1 MSQRANLYIGHAGQM
16 VVMAE
21 FLIRGWNVAVPEVD
35 VGDDMLVLQDETG
48 SLSRVQ
54 VKTASATK
62 LKKGYSARYTLRL
75 SQLIQPT
82 VPDLTYIFVARL
94 DSSWKSFL
102 IIPREALYEHYNTEQ
117 IGSLTKK
124 GQISLYFRHLNGRV
138 ICSGQDLSKYLN
150 AWDAWPI
157 ILH

>member
-1 MSQRANLYIGHAGQM
+1 MSQRANLYIGRAGQM

-48 SLSRVQ
+48 DLSRVQ

-62 LKKGYSARYTLRL
+62 LKKGYSARYSVRL

-82 VPDLTYIFVARL
+82 VPDLTYIFVTRL
-94 DSSWKSFL
+94 DSRWKSFL
-102 IIPREALYEHYNTEQ
+102 VIPREALYEQYNTQQ
-117 IGSLTKK
+117 IGSLNNA
-124 GQISLYFRHLNGRV
+124 GQILFYFRYLDHTV
-138 ICSGQDLSKYLN
+138 TCSGQDFSKYLN
-150 AWDAWPI
+150 YWEPWPI
-157 ILH
+157 ISH